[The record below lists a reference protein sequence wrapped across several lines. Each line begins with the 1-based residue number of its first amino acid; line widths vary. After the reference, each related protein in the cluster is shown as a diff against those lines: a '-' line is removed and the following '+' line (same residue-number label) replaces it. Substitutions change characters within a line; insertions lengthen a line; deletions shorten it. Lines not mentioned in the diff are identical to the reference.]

1 MGSKVSNSQAKKE
14 QILLRAA
21 SLSSRP
27 EGIRCGRVT
36 ELMRDAVG
44 CGASIEAEIFRAAY
58 GDPKGQKYWE
68 THFSEVVPIVS
79 LADLL
84 SVHLAVSGE
93 NIEDENM
100 EEMQLSI
107 VSALYYAINSLEI
120 LRPLGCDSGSIDPT
134 VAARWLLSKPKREYF
149 VPESL
154 RQHLRSN
161 QPRTIKHAKAMQ
173 ARASLSH
180 RKRGRKPMKLEQTKK
195 AMMRDLQEGQFTA
208 DELEKM
214 LEKDLTAT
222 YGVSRETAR
231 KARNE
236 VMSVIARS

>member
-1 MGSKVSNSQAKKE
+1 LIPE
-14 QILLRAA
+14 RAA
-21 SLSSRP
+21 PHRAAAATTMRMPWRRGTWEAKYRTLKQRKSRFFFVLRVYP
-27 EGIRCGRVT
+27 RGQKGIRCGRVT

-180 RKRGRKPMKLEQTKK
+180 RKRGRKP
-195 AMMRDLQEGQFTA
+195 R
-208 DELEKM
+208 
-214 LEKDLTAT
+214 
-222 YGVSRETAR
+222 R
-231 KARNE
+231 KCFDG
-236 VMSVIARS
+236 MPQ